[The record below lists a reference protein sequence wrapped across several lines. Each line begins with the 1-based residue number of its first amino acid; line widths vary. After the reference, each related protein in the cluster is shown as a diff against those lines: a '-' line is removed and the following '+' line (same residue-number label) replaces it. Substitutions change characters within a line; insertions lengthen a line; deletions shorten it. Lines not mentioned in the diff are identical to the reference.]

1 MPQPIKVHSQ
11 HPPGG
16 RCTLYALYAG
26 ELSSS
31 LGLPWRIIHSD
42 CRDAHGEGFPA
53 LLVMGVALQPSDGV
67 ILSPQDICA
76 GLTTHAELD
85 WNAVPDLEARL
96 EAIQERFLEEVE

>member
-1 MPQPIKVHSQ
+1 MPQTIKVHSQ

-16 RCTLYALYAG
+16 RCTLYALYAE

-31 LGLPWRIIHSD
+31 LGLSWRIVHSD

-53 LLVMGVALQPSDGV
+53 LVVKGVALQPSDGV

-76 GLTTHAELD
+76 GLTDAGLD
-85 WNAVPDLEARL
+85 WSAVPDLGARL
-96 EAIQERFLEEVE
+96 EAIQERFLEGFE